1 MVTNKNCIDVR
12 AEFDSGQFLHFL
24 VTSTKNNSSYIP
36 YEYKI
41 QNVEKLT
48 FEDFT
53 ALEIVIGQAVSNFL
67 EDNYLWCE
75 PRDFNTEAIINFIRE
90 KLGDEASYVSYLVI
104 STTGYKSAVE
114 ISVVIDSLQEDA

>member
-67 EDNYLWCE
+67 DMKHRE
-75 PRDFNTEAIINFIRE
+75 TERLE
-90 KLGDEASYVSYLVI
+90 K
-104 STTGYKSAVE
+104 
-114 ISVVIDSLQEDA
+114 

>member
-1 MVTNKNCIDVR
+1 MKATAINVR
-12 AEFDSGQFLHFL
+12 TE
-24 VTSTKNNSSYIP
+24 SS
-36 YEYKI
+36 
-41 QNVEKLT
+41 
-48 FEDFT
+48 
-53 ALEIVIGQAVSNFL
+53 
-67 EDNYLWCE
+67 DNYLWCE